1 MAVQK
6 IIGKQIIK
14 RNENFKPIVNTNS
27 YGIEPDYSM
36 SKLNLYDEQHVE
48 DKKDLDM
55 NELADLI
62 ADKVGFKDTRKTQAI
77 DVDIKREIAVGK
89 VDKNAV
95 KSEVIQGKVNN
106 KLDKLKALRRNGS

>member
-14 RNENFKPIVNTNS
+14 RNENFKPIVNTNN

-48 DKKDLDM
+48 NKKNLEE
-55 NELADLI
+55 NI
-62 ADKVGFKDTRKTQAI
+62 
-77 DVDIKREIAVGK
+77 
-89 VDKNAV
+89 
-95 KSEVIQGKVNN
+95 KSENLKYQSDIQEKNMDVT
-106 KLDKLKALRRNGS
+106 K